1 MPRLHE
7 TMQAFYT
14 EKARRSEPATAV
26 SLFVLVVVSGA
37 SR

>member
-1 MPRLHE
+1 MDFFLPK
-7 TMQAFYT
+7 

-26 SLFVLVVVSGA
+26 SLFELVVVPGA